1 MRWRASGIEGALT
14 ATAHRLTN
22 RGLVVRKKD
31 VSTADRLMRRHI
43 QLFQLLGRQLTAS
56 VVGQLISRLLQAG
69 LTPEVE
75 LSEAVEGV
83 LDRQPAV
90 GHINRQHLQGS
101 EPDHILTSKEQRISD
116 GVV

>member
-1 MRWRASGIEGALT
+1 MCRARFLRRSIFHTRHRFTSCNVSASAGFSKRGRHMRWRASGIEGALT

-75 LSEAVEGV
+75 L
-83 LDRQPAV
+83 
-90 GHINRQHLQGS
+90 
-101 EPDHILTSKEQRISD
+101 
-116 GVV
+116 